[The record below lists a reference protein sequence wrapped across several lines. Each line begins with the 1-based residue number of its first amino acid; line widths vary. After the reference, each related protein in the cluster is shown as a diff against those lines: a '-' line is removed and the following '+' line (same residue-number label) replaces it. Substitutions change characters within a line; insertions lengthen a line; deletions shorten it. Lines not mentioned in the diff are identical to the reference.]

1 MNAPAKKKSP
11 AKNVTVKADTFEPKK
26 AFPFAIHPDDRDKTA
41 RNSARLA
48 AVSTVAASRVI
59 VAAEGKTVIGEI
71 LDVPGLIG
79 FLREQA
85 TCVQAG
91 NLSEAEAM
99 LMNQATALQSLF
111 ARLTERGMSCEHV
124 AGFEVN
130 MRMALK
136 AQAQCRS
143 TLEALAEIKNPRP
156 VAFVKQANIAHGPQ
170 QINNGTQAT
179 GAIPAHGEKTIQSNE
194 LSGAGHELLEDTRAS
209 QAQSRVNQTV
219 ETVGAIDRAKD

>member
-1 MNAPAKKKSP
+1 MNAPAKKKAA
-11 AKNVTVKADTFEPKK
+11 AKNVPVKAEQFEPNK

-41 RNSARLA
+41 RNAARLA

-59 VAAEGKTVIGEI
+59 VAAEGKGAIGEI

-79 FLREQA
+79 LLREQA
-85 TCVQAG
+85 TGVQAG
-91 NLSEAEAM
+91 SLSEAEAM

-143 TLEALAEIKNPRP
+143 TLEALAEVKNPRA

-170 QINNGTQAT
+170 QINNGTA
-179 GAIPAHGEKTIQSNE
+179 GALPAHGEKLIQSNE
-194 LSGAGHELLEDTRAS
+194 LIEQAKDFDSS
-209 QAQSRVNQTV
+209 QAALSPCIRNRQ
-219 ETVGAIDRAKD
+219 ILD

>member
-1 MNAPAKKKSP
+1 MTVRTKKTPENAAPALGDNFTPS
-11 AKNVTVKADTFEPKK
+11 KAY
-26 AFPFAIHPDDRDKTA
+26 PFNIHPDDRGKTA
-41 RNSARLA
+41 RNAARLA
-48 AVSTVAASRVI
+48 AVSTVAAARVI
-59 VAAEGKTVIGEI
+59 VASEQSTAIGEV

-79 FLREQA
+79 LMREQA
-85 TCVQAG
+85 TDVQGG

-111 ARLTERGMSCEHV
+111 ARLTERGMSCAHV

-143 TLEALAEIKNPRP
+143 TLEALAEIKNPRA

-170 QINNGTQAT
+170 QINNGAA
-179 GAIPAHGEKTIQSNE
+179 GALPSHGEKTIQTTE
-194 LSGAGHELLEDTRAS
+194 LSGAGRELREDPRAS
-209 QAQSRVNQTV
+209 PTRSLTNPAS
-219 ETVGAIDRAKD
+219 ESE